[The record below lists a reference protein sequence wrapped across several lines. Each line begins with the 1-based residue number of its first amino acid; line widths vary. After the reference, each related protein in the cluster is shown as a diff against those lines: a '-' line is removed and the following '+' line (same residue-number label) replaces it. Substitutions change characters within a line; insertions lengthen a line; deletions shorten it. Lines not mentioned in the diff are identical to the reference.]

1 MNVPRNTFKPP
12 DRASYLRRF
21 SIKNRLLGA
30 FFITSLLPVI
40 FVTLYSNVRYEE
52 SISDKLSA
60 FSLQVLSESAVN
72 VSRELAQYETLSE
85 SIIVNKEIQSGL
97 MQADSMTDYERN
109 EFQTRINND
118 LGEQVFRL
126 SNLSNVVVLTEGLDS
141 FYDMGYEWYPGSQ
154 IEDSIKRINPFSG
167 NLTWNYLRSNRGTDK
182 IALSRVI
189 FSADNLNKKLGYL
202 IIVIDGK
209 VFTRNTYEHV
219 DLGTGGKLYIVDG
232 FGTVVS
238 SADPGI
244 PQGTRYQQQDVFAKI
259 VKGQT
264 NQSFYTQMDDKKV
277 LVTNTYIR
285 SADWYMVG
293 LIPHSFIV
301 SELLAI
307 RGNLLYISV
316 FILLLTTIMAMW
328 VYRSIITPMREL
340 LQYAKHIKL
349 GQLDF
354 TLSSG
359 KASDEMGKLTDTI
372 DQMVAR
378 LKQLIYQVEIEQKA
392 KRDAE
397 LNMLQAQINPH
408 FLFNTLNSLRWSAMM
423 SGNSIVEEGIASLSE
438 LLHNTILD
446 QEEMIPLRKEI
457 DNLLHYAVI
466 QRIRYGQSFDLNC
479 VVEQEELYECLVP
492 RFILQPIVENSI
504 IHTGGI
510 EGRMVQISVRIS
522 SEEGI
527 LQLTVSDNGKGFDI
541 KEVQL
546 RRHSDNKLSGIGI
559 VNVEERIRMHVG
571 EPYGMVTTSEP
582 SKGTVT
588 VIRLPLQRKEGES
601 DYV

>member
-1 MNVPRNTFKPP
+1 MNIPPVKFNTRK
-12 DRASYLRRF
+12 RSSYLRKF

-52 SISDKLSA
+52 SISEKLSA

-72 VSRELAQYETLSE
+72 VSRELVQYETLSE

-97 MQADSMTDYERN
+97 KQAGTMTDYERN
-109 EFQTRINND
+109 EFQTKLNNV

-126 SNLSNVVVLTEGLDS
+126 SNLSNVVVLTEGMDT
-141 FYDMGYEWYPGSQ
+141 FFDMGYEWYPGNQ
-154 IEDSIKRINPFSG
+154 ITESIKRINQFAG
-167 NLTWNYLRSNRGTDK
+167 NTTWNYMRSNRGTDK

-189 FSADNLNKKLGYL
+189 FSADNLNQKLGYL

-219 DLGTGGKLYIVDG
+219 NLGTGGKIYIVDG

-238 SADPGI
+238 STDPEI
-244 PQGTRYQQQDVFAKI
+244 HQGTNYKQQEVFEKMVNGKA
-259 VKGQT
+259 

-301 SELLAI
+301 SELLEI
-307 RGNLLYISV
+307 RGNLLYISLC
-316 FILLLTTIMAMW
+316 ILLLSTLMAMW
-328 VYRSIITPMREL
+328 VYRSISNPMREL

-354 TLSSG
+354 RLSSETP
-359 KASDEMGKLTDTI
+359 ADEMGKLTETI
-372 DQMVAR
+372 DQMVAQ
-378 LKQLIYQVEIEQKA
+378 LKKLIYQVEVEQKG

-397 LNMLQAQINPH
+397 LKMLQAQINPH
-408 FLFNTLNSLRWSAMM
+408 FLFNTLNSLKWSAMM
-423 SGNSIVEEGIASLSE
+423 SGNTIVEEGIASLSE

-446 QEEMIPLRKEI
+446 QEEMIPLSKEI

-479 VVEQEELYECLVP
+479 IVDNEELYECLVP

-504 IHTGGI
+504 IHTGGD
-510 EGRMVQISVRIS
+510 EGRIVKISVEIS
-522 SEEGI
+522 NTNGI
-527 LQLTVSDNGKGFDI
+527 LQLTVSDNGKGFNVR
-541 KEVQL
+541 EVQL
-546 RRHSDNKLSGIGI
+546 RRNSDNKLSGIGI
-559 VNVEERIRMHVG
+559 VNVEERIRMYVG
-571 EPYGMVTTSEP
+571 NPYGMLTSSEP
-582 SKGTVT
+582 NKGTVT
-588 VIRLPLQRKEGES
+588 VIRLPLKKKEG
-601 DYV
+601 

>member
-1 MNVPRNTFKPP
+1 MNIPRANLHVRK
-12 DRASYLRRF
+12 RSSYLRRF

-40 FVTLYSNVRYEE
+40 FVTFYSNVRYED
-52 SISDKLSA
+52 SISEKLSA
-60 FSLQVLSESAVN
+60 FSMQVLSESAVN

-85 SIIVNKEIQSGL
+85 SIIVNQELQNGL
-97 MQADSMTDYERN
+97 KQAKSMTDYERN
-109 EFQTRINND
+109 EFQTKINNV

-126 SNLSNVVVLTEGLDS
+126 SNLSNVVVLTENQEPFFDLG
-141 FYDMGYEWYPGSQ
+141 FEWYPGSQ
-154 IEDSIKRINPFSG
+154 IADSIKRINPFEG
-167 NLTWNYLRSNRGTDK
+167 NTTWNYLRSNRGTDK

-189 FSADNLNKKLGYL
+189 FSADNLNQKIGYL

-238 SADPGI
+238 SADPDI
-244 PQGTRYQQQDVFAKI
+244 PQGSSYKQDEVFGKI
-259 VKGQT
+259 VKGQA
-264 NQSFYTQMDDKKV
+264 NKSFYTQVDAKRV

-293 LIPHSFIV
+293 LIPHTYIV

-316 FILLLTTIMAMW
+316 IILLLSTLMAMW
-328 VYRSIITPMREL
+328 VYKSISTPMREL
-340 LQYAKHIKL
+340 LQYAKQIKL
-349 GQLDF
+349 GRLDF
-354 TLSSG
+354 SLSSTTPP
-359 KASDEMGKLTDTI
+359 DEMGKLTETI
-372 DQMVAR
+372 DQMVGQLKR
-378 LKQLIYQVEIEQKA
+378 LIDQVGLEQKA

-397 LNMLQAQINPH
+397 LKMLQAQINPH
-408 FLFNTLNSLRWSAMM
+408 FLFNTLNSLKWSAMM
-423 SGNSIVEEGIASLSE
+423 SGNTIVEEGIGSLSE

-466 QRIRYGQSFDLNC
+466 QRIRYGQSFELNC
-479 VVEQEELYECLVP
+479 SVEREELYDCLVP

-504 IHTGGI
+504 LHAGGD
-510 EGRMVQISVRIS
+510 EGRVVKISVEIS
-522 SEEGI
+522 GRDGI
-527 LQLTVSDNGKGFDI
+527 LQLTVADNGKGFDLR
-541 KEVQL
+541 EVQT
-546 RRHSDNKLSGIGI
+546 RRHSNDKLSGIGI
-559 VNVEERIRMHVG
+559 VNVEERIHMYVG
-571 EPYGMVTTSEP
+571 EPYGMLTRSEP
-582 SKGTVT
+582 GKGTVT
-588 VIRLPLQRKEGES
+588 VIRLPLKKKEG
-601 DYV
+601 

>member
-1 MNVPRNTFKPP
+1 MNIPPVKFNKRN
-12 DRASYLRRF
+12 RSSYLRKF

-30 FFITSLLPVI
+30 FFITSLIPVI

-52 SISDKLSA
+52 SISEKLSA

-72 VSRELAQYETLSE
+72 VSRELVQYETLSE

-97 MQADSMTDYERN
+97 KQAGTMTDYERN
-109 EFQTRINND
+109 EFQTKLNNV

-126 SNLSNVVVLTEGLDS
+126 SNLSNVVVLTEGMDT
-141 FYDMGYEWYPGSQ
+141 FFDMGYEWYPGNQ
-154 IEDSIKRINPFSG
+154 ITESIKRINQFAG
-167 NLTWNYLRSNRGTDK
+167 NTTWNYMRSNRGTDK

-189 FSADNLNKKLGYL
+189 FSADNLNQKLGYL

-219 DLGTGGKLYIVDG
+219 NLGTGGKIYIVDG

-238 SADPGI
+238 STDPEI
-244 PQGTRYQQQDVFAKI
+244 HQGTNYKQQEVFGKMINGKA
-259 VKGQT
+259 

-301 SELLAI
+301 SELLEI
-307 RGNLLYISV
+307 RGNLLYISLC
-316 FILLLTTIMAMW
+316 ILLLSTLMAMW
-328 VYRSIITPMREL
+328 VYRSISNPMREL

-354 TLSSG
+354 RLSSETP
-359 KASDEMGKLTDTI
+359 ADEMGKLTETI
-372 DQMVAR
+372 DQMVAQ
-378 LKQLIYQVEIEQKA
+378 LKKLIYQVEVEQKG

-397 LNMLQAQINPH
+397 LKMLQAQINPH
-408 FLFNTLNSLRWSAMM
+408 FLFNTLNSLKWSAMM
-423 SGNSIVEEGIASLSE
+423 SGNTIVEEGIASLSE

-446 QEEMIPLRKEI
+446 QEEMIPLSKEI

-479 VVEQEELYECLVP
+479 IVDNEELYECLVP

-504 IHTGGI
+504 IHTGGD
-510 EGRMVQISVRIS
+510 EGRIVKISVEIS
-522 SEEGI
+522 GADGI
-527 LQLTVSDNGKGFDI
+527 LQLTVSDNGKGFDVR
-541 KEVQL
+541 EVQL
-546 RRHSDNKLSGIGI
+546 RRNSGNKLSGIGI
-559 VNVEERIRMHVG
+559 VNVEERIRMYVG
-571 EPYGMVTTSEP
+571 NSYGMLTSSEP
-582 SKGTVT
+582 NKGTVT
-588 VIRLPLQRKEGES
+588 VIRLPLKKKEG
-601 DYV
+601 

>member
-1 MNVPRNTFKPP
+1 MNIPPVKFNTRK
-12 DRASYLRRF
+12 RSSYLRKF

-52 SISDKLSA
+52 SISEKLSA

-72 VSRELAQYETLSE
+72 VSRELVQYETLSE

-97 MQADSMTDYERN
+97 KQAGTMTDYERN
-109 EFQTRINND
+109 EFQTKLNNV

-126 SNLSNVVVLTEGLDS
+126 SNLSNVVVLTEGMDT
-141 FYDMGYEWYPGSQ
+141 FFDMGYEWYPGNQ
-154 IEDSIKRINPFSG
+154 ITESIKRINQFAG
-167 NLTWNYLRSNRGTDK
+167 NTTWNYMRSNRGTDK

-189 FSADNLNKKLGYL
+189 FSADNLNQKLGYL

-219 DLGTGGKLYIVDG
+219 NLGTGGKIYIVDG

-238 SADPGI
+238 STDPEI
-244 PQGTRYQQQDVFAKI
+244 HQGTHYKQQEVFEKMVNGKA
-259 VKGQT
+259 

-301 SELLAI
+301 SELLEI
-307 RGNLLYISV
+307 RGNLLYISLC
-316 FILLLTTIMAMW
+316 ILLLSTLMAMW
-328 VYRSIITPMREL
+328 VYRSISNPMREL

-354 TLSSG
+354 RLSSETP
-359 KASDEMGKLTDTI
+359 ADEMGKLTETI
-372 DQMVAR
+372 DQMVAQ
-378 LKQLIYQVEIEQKA
+378 LKKLIYQVEVEQKG

-397 LNMLQAQINPH
+397 LKMLQAQINPH
-408 FLFNTLNSLRWSAMM
+408 FLFNTLNSLKWSAMM
-423 SGNSIVEEGIASLSE
+423 SGNTIVEEGIASLSE

-446 QEEMIPLRKEI
+446 QEEMIPLSKEI

-479 VVEQEELYECLVP
+479 IVDNEELYECLVP

-504 IHTGGI
+504 IHTGGD
-510 EGRMVQISVRIS
+510 EGRIVKISVEIS
-522 SEEGI
+522 GADGI
-527 LQLTVSDNGKGFDI
+527 LQLTVSDNGKGFDVR
-541 KEVQL
+541 EVQL
-546 RRHSDNKLSGIGI
+546 RRNSDNKLSGIGI
-559 VNVEERIRMHVG
+559 VNVEERIRMYVG
-571 EPYGMVTTSEP
+571 NSYGMLTSSEP
-582 SKGTVT
+582 NKGTVT
-588 VIRLPLQRKEGES
+588 VIRLPLKRKEG
-601 DYV
+601 

>member
-1 MNVPRNTFKPP
+1 MNIPRANLHVRK
-12 DRASYLRRF
+12 RSSYLRRF

-40 FVTLYSNVRYEE
+40 FVTLYSNVRYED
-52 SISDKLSA
+52 SISEKLSA
-60 FSLQVLSESAVN
+60 FSMQVLSESAVN

-85 SIIVNKEIQSGL
+85 SIIVNQELQNGL
-97 MQADSMTDYERN
+97 KQAESMTDYERN
-109 EFQTRINND
+109 EFQTKINNV

-126 SNLSNVVVLTEGLDS
+126 SNLSNVVVLTENQEPFFDLG
-141 FYDMGYEWYPGSQ
+141 FEWYPGSQ
-154 IEDSIKRINPFSG
+154 IADSIKRINPFEG
-167 NLTWNYLRSNRGTDK
+167 NTTWNYLRSNRGTDK

-189 FSADNLNKKLGYL
+189 FSADNLNQKIGYL

-244 PQGTRYQQQDVFAKI
+244 PQGSSYKQDEVFSKI
-259 VKGQT
+259 VKGQA
-264 NQSFYTQMDDKKV
+264 NKSFYTQVDAKRV

-293 LIPHSFIV
+293 LIPHTYIV

-316 FILLLTTIMAMW
+316 IILLLSTLMAMW
-328 VYRSIITPMREL
+328 VYKSISTPMREL
-340 LQYAKHIKL
+340 LQYAKQIKL
-349 GQLDF
+349 GRLDF
-354 TLSSG
+354 SLSSTTPP
-359 KASDEMGKLTDTI
+359 DEMGKLTETI
-372 DQMVAR
+372 DQMVGQLKR
-378 LKQLIYQVEIEQKA
+378 LIDQVGLEQKA

-397 LNMLQAQINPH
+397 LKMLQAQINPH
-408 FLFNTLNSLRWSAMM
+408 FLFNTLNSLKWSAMM
-423 SGNSIVEEGIASLSE
+423 SGNTIVEEGIGSLSE

-466 QRIRYGQSFDLNC
+466 QRIRYGQSFELNC
-479 VVEQEELYECLVP
+479 SVEREELYDCLVP

-504 IHTGGI
+504 LHAGGD
-510 EGRMVQISVRIS
+510 EGRVVKISVEIS
-522 SEEGI
+522 GRDGI
-527 LQLTVSDNGKGFDI
+527 LQLTVADNGKGFDLR
-541 KEVQL
+541 EVQT
-546 RRHSDNKLSGIGI
+546 RRHSNDKLSGIGI
-559 VNVEERIRMHVG
+559 VNVEERIHMYVG
-571 EPYGMVTTSEP
+571 EPYGMLTRSEP
-582 SKGTVT
+582 GKGTVT
-588 VIRLPLQRKEGES
+588 VIRLPLKKKEG
-601 DYV
+601 